1 MEKEKIEEKKDDKI
15 NYDKRIRIMQKK
27 KDNEELSEVKKDLA
41 REEDE
46 HKQFFNEQKASLK
59 QDPTLTS

>member
-27 KDNEELSEVKKDLA
+27 KDTEELSEVKKDLA
-41 REEDE
+41 REEE
-46 HKQFFNEQKASLK
+46 ELKQFFNEQKASLK